1 MVSIT
6 KWVMLGIALIGFGL
20 FTKEA
25 SATSLTGTLART
37 GLAGTHIG
45 GALTSVGTGTG
56 DLFRGLLTPLWE
68 VGNFVKSWTGSSPTT
83 ERQQLTG
90 QGGGFTD
97 AETQGGGDTGVNT
110 EPVNTPNWFQ
120 QSGDTP
126 VTITGQSQGSTWSFL
141 NNPTTIPT
149 ATAETESGGGSNDNT
164 GHGGGISQGGYT
176 SGAISAHKATGGFG
190 AAN

>member
-6 KWVMLGIALIGFGL
+6 KWVLLGAALIGFGL

-25 SATSLTGTLART
+25 GATSLTGTLART
-37 GLAGTHIG
+37 GLAGSHIG
-45 GALTSVGTGTG
+45 SALSSVGSGTG

-68 VGNFVKSWTGSSPTT
+68 VGNFVRSWTDSPTT

-97 AETQGGGDTGVNT
+97 AETQGGGDTGINT
-110 EPVNTPNWFQ
+110 DPINTPNWFQ

-126 VTITGQSQGSTWSFL
+126 VIITGQSQGSMWSFL
-141 NNPTTIPT
+141 PTV
-149 ATAETESGGGSNDNT
+149 TAEDESGGGSNNT
-164 GHGGGISQGGYT
+164 TGTGGGVQGGYT
-176 SGAISAHKATGGFG
+176 SGAISAHKSTGGFG